1 MGLAVSAFRDTSVTD
16 LAVSAFTGPA
26 LVASRS
32 RSGRGRRVFI
42 ALQALRGRGFSRVP
56 TGKRNHAVMSDYYFG
71 LEFLKA
77 YPGVYTT
84 VFPWLS
90 ERFPETK
97 RPSRDGF
104 FFPER
109 RDAPNRPR
117 TFGARYTLMNDFA
130 MISFSRVPSERACGQ
145 NTNLGCGT
153 ECTEAGGGT
162 FLFAALVSRRDPA
175 TDRTAR
181 PRFSSRAGNDDGGE
195 RAHALE
201 TRGETDRVEADERAP
216 RAAHRGAPRRRGN
229 ETGRPATVSGCFH
242 FSFRLVFCGDVI
254 PAMCCL
260 Q

>member
-1 MGLAVSAFRDTSVTD
+1 
-16 LAVSAFTGPA
+16 
-26 LVASRS
+26 
-32 RSGRGRRVFI
+32 
-42 ALQALRGRGFSRVP
+42 
-56 TGKRNHAVMSDYYFG
+56 MSDYYFG

-153 ECTEAGGGT
+153 ECTEAGEGEGGR
-162 FLFAALVSRRDPA
+162 FFSRR
-175 TDRTAR
+175 
-181 PRFSSRAGNDDGGE
+181 S
-195 RAHALE
+195 L
-201 TRGETDRVEADERAP
+201 RVETP
-216 RAAHRGAPRRRGN
+216 RLTEPRVLDSPLAQETTTAVNVLTRSKLVVKRIASKQTKEPRVPLTAELLVGEVTKRGAPRRFRDDFIFLFDPFFSGIVVAFL
-229 ETGRPATVSGCFH
+229 GPRARPALFFFSGGLVPALRADSRVTTYCH
-242 FSFRLVFCGDVI
+242 LKACASF
-254 PAMCCL
+254 
-260 Q
+260 

>member
-1 MGLAVSAFRDTSVTD
+1 MV
-16 LAVSAFTGPA
+16 A
-26 LVASRS
+26 LLPFVELSRP
-32 RSGRGRRVFI
+32 RP
-42 ALQALRGRGFSRVP
+42 VP
-56 TGKRNHAVMSDYYFG
+56 TNAVMSDYYFG

-153 ECTEAGGGT
+153 ECTEAGEGGR
-162 FLFAALVSRRDPA
+162 FFSRRS
-175 TDRTAR
+175 
-181 PRFSSRAGNDDGGE
+181 F
-195 RAHALE
+195 
-201 TRGETDRVEADERAP
+201 RVETP
-216 RAAHRGAPRRRGN
+216 RLTEPRVLDSPLAQETTTAVNVLTRSKLVVKRIASKQTKEPRVPLTAELLVGEVTKRGAPRRFRHDFIFLFDSFFSGIVVAFL
-229 ETGRPATVSGCFH
+229 GPRARPAALH
-242 FSFRLVFCGDVI
+242 FFRRSRPRAPRRLARDDI
-254 PAMCCL
+254 LSPESMRL
-260 Q
+260 LLN